1 MINTIFY
8 FVNDFDTYQQ
18 KVQQHDIS
26 AKTIV
31 FVEDQQAIYKDGKRY
46 GNMGYDDIKQKVIEI
61 VTNDEDGKRAAG
73 DAYDD
78 SGLIDALDR
87 IDAITRAEQER
98 LSNLIQQL
106 DTEIQ
111 EKVNSMFDDAQW
123 IRENVA
129 QNEYLHQDMTWIG
142 DEINAYLQQVGYWTT
157 DSHGNTITQ
166 WSKIQQSVDSISTN
180 VNALSQ
186 NVDGRFTAVQSAI
199 NQSVDQKIQTAKT
212 EISNMYA
219 SGQDV
224 NGIKQVVEWMYSG
237 LKSSAGPDQS
247 VAEII
252 SAGKNSLVGAISDM
266 RTQVNKLKNGDYVAT
281 ANLTTQ
287 IESYITG
294 QLSTAGLITE
304 TTLAQAFSTVFS
316 RLDNGQVSGISGLET
331 RVQALENGGFIADGN
346 LVTAI
351 TNHKADIIAGAGLAT
366 QAEYNALGDT
376 YLAKANLV
384 AEITNKAGQISTS
397 AGLQLKSDLDDAV
410 AALVSQTSSTKAAIE
425 VIATGNSSSIT
436 VNADDINMT
445 ASHKLSLNSDFL
457 NIASNFYS
465 TIANNITLTADKI
478 TIDGQHQL
486 DLTSQNLSIAGDQIT
501 MSSSHPLALN
511 TTGVTV
517 NGQPF
522 FNAISNELN
531 VDSVVTNKLESG
543 TGTFKGNVE
552 ATSFTA
558 GSQGQ
563 TGIVVMSGSFNPAGA
578 DTAKMY
584 FAYDPSQN
592 APNLYIYDS
601 TPDTNNNNNPIGW
614 RCLSF
619 SNALTT
625 NEYFTSP
632 GWYVYTGNLDG
643 YIKDTDTT
651 LSTTDFT
658 PVTLYIGHDD
668 NRYYTSNVALN
679 TSYANGYYYKDTFD
693 DTVPT
698 PKDSSNNTLSWY
710 DTSQDIIYNPN
721 PDKSG
726 GWIPM
731 LQILEEDGST
741 GKYIAA
747 EIHSLNSVAM
757 GGVTTNDTYTGYY
770 APLMQAPVYM
780 ENGITKTAPGSG
792 IASQLWY
799 SNDAILSY
807 TKDLD
812 GHITNIVRGFSFVK
826 PATNNTFD
834 LAGGSNAWWATGDDL
849 ISIIVD
855 KQNRGWRTSH
865 LVQTN
870 TNGSGSYSTTYD
882 YPSCVVKA
890 SNAGD
895 KNASYSD
902 IQDVLPNTGVTGTNA
917 SVYSLW

>member
-46 GNMGYDDIKQKVIEI
+46 GNMGYDDIKQKVIDI

-78 SGLIDALDR
+78 SSLIEALDR
-87 IDAITRAEQER
+87 IYSITRAEQER

-224 NGIKQVVEWMYSG
+224 NGIKQVLEWMYSG

-247 VAEII
+247 VAEIV

-366 QAEYNALGDT
+366 KAQYDALGNT
-376 YLAKANLV
+376 YLAKADLV
-384 AEITNKAGQISTS
+384 TEITNKAGQISTS
-397 AGLQLKSDLDDAV
+397 AGLQLKSDLDSAV
-410 AALVSQTSSTKAAIE
+410 ASLVSSTSSTKAAIQ
-425 VIATGNSSSIT
+425 VIATGNQSSIT
-436 VNADDINMT
+436 VNADDVVIN
-445 ASHKLSLNSDFL
+445 AQHQLNLGNQDLSGLTINANQI
-457 NIASNFYS
+457 NIDA
-465 TIANNITLTADKI
+465 
-478 TIDGQHQL
+478 QHQL

-558 GSQGQ
+558 GGQGQ
-563 TGIVVMSGSFNPAGA
+563 TGIVVMSGAFDPIGA

-619 SNALTT
+619 ANALTT
-625 NEYFTSP
+625 NEYFASP

-651 LSTTDFT
+651 LSAADFT
-658 PVTLYIGHDD
+658 PVTLYAGHDD
-668 NRYYTSNVALN
+668 NRYYMYDSTSTPAYTYVG
-679 TSYANGYYYKDTFD
+679 GYYYKDCYD
-693 DTVPT
+693 STVPT

-710 DTSQDIIYNPN
+710 DTSQDIIYDPN

-747 EIHSLNSVAM
+747 EIHSLNAII
-757 GGVTTNDTYTGYY
+757 GDAGPTYIQNGIVTTS
-770 APLMQAPVYM
+770 
-780 ENGITKTAPGSG
+780 PGSG
-792 IASQLWY
+792 IATTVWY

-807 TKDLD
+807 TKDSN
-812 GHITNIVRGFSFVK
+812 GNITNIVRGFSFVK
-826 PATNNTFD
+826 PAVHDTFGFSD
-834 LAGGSNAWWATGDDL
+834 PATKWWETGDDL

-855 KQNRGWRTSH
+855 KQNRGWHTSH
-865 LVQTN
+865 LVQTD
-870 TNGSGSYSTTYD
+870 THGSGSSQTTYYK

-890 SNAGD
+890 NNAGD
-895 KNASYSD
+895 KNASYENVQVEFNGSMHRPD
-902 IQDVLPNTGVTGTNA
+902 TGITGTNA

>member
-46 GNMGYDDIKQKVIEI
+46 GNMGYDDIKEKVIEI

-73 DAYDD
+73 GAYDD
-78 SGLIDALDR
+78 SSLIEALDR
-87 IDAITRAEQER
+87 IDSITRAEQER

-212 EISNMYA
+212 ELSNMYA

-247 VAEII
+247 VAEIV

-304 TTLAQAFSTVFS
+304 TTLAQAFSTVFG
-316 RLDNGQVSGISGLET
+316 RLDDPNTGLGAISALDT
-331 RVQALENGGFIADGN
+331 RVQTLEGGGF
-346 LVTAI
+346 LSE
-351 TNHKADIIAGAGLAT
+351 AT
-366 QAEYNALGDT
+366 
-376 YLAKANLV
+376 LV
-384 AEITNKAGQISTS
+384 AAVQNKATDLSNI

-558 GSQGQ
+558 GGQGQ

-619 SNALTT
+619 ANALTT
-625 NEYFTSP
+625 NEFFASP
-632 GWYVYTGNLDG
+632 GWYTYTGNIDG
-643 YIKDTDTT
+643 YIKSTDTT
-651 LSTTDFT
+651 LSAADFT

-679 TSYANGYYYKDTFD
+679 TSYANGYYYMDTFD
-693 DTVPT
+693 NTVPT

-710 DTSQDIIYNPN
+710 DTSQGIIQDPN

-747 EIHSLNSVAM
+747 EIHSLNSIAR
-757 GGVTTNDTYTGYY
+757 GSVTTNGTYTGN
-770 APLMQAPVYM
+770 APHMAAPVYM

-792 IASQLWY
+792 IASELWY

-807 TKDLD
+807 TKDSN
-812 GHITNIVRGFSFVK
+812 GNITNIVRGFSFVK
-826 PATNNTFD
+826 PAVHDTFGFSD
-834 LAGGSNAWWATGDDL
+834 PATKWWTTGDDL

-855 KQNRGWRTSH
+855 KQNRGWHTSH
-865 LVQTN
+865 LVQTS
-870 TNGSGSYSTTYD
+870 TYGSGTTYN

-890 SNAGD
+890 NNAGD
-895 KNASYSD
+895 KNGSSEYVQSLTGNDFSAYSG
-902 IQDVLPNTGVTGTNA
+902 ITGTNA